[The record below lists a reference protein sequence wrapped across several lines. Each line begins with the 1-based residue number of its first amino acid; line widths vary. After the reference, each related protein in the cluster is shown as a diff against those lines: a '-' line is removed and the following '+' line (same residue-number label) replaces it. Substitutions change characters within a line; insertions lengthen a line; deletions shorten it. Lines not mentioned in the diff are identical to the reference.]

1 MLKTASID
9 EATTAAR
16 RAFVCSVGL
25 LSVMA
30 RPPYNRCANQSNE
43 RIAHLQPPVDSS
55 TAQYVRLAPRDHF
68 VGRYEQLIQVQCPMP
83 GMTWPL
89 KISGLGGPSTLRMPT
104 SPRSMRDRAWSTK
117 V

>member
-30 RPPYNRCANQSNE
+30 RPTQQSVRQRVEHVLTRVLPIE
-43 RIAHLQPPVDSS
+43 RIAHLQPPVDWSA
-55 TAQYVRLAPRDHF
+55 AQ
-68 VGRYEQLIQVQCPMP
+68 
-83 GMTWPL
+83 
-89 KISGLGGPSTLRMPT
+89 
-104 SPRSMRDRAWSTK
+104 
-117 V
+117 

>member
-30 RPPYNRCANQSNE
+30 RPTQQSVC
-43 RIAHLQPPVDSS
+43 QPV
-55 TAQYVRLAPRDHF
+55 
-68 VGRYEQLIQVQCPMP
+68 EQC
-83 GMTWPL
+83 
-89 KISGLGGPSTLRMPT
+89 
-104 SPRSMRDRAWSTK
+104 
-117 V
+117 

>member
-30 RPPYNRCANQSNE
+30 RPTIGA
-43 RIAHLQPPVDSS
+43 PVEH
-55 TAQYVRLAPRDHF
+55 V
-68 VGRYEQLIQVQCPMP
+68 
-83 GMTWPL
+83 
-89 KISGLGGPSTLRMPT
+89 PT
-104 SPRSMRDRAWSTK
+104 RALPT
-117 V
+117 